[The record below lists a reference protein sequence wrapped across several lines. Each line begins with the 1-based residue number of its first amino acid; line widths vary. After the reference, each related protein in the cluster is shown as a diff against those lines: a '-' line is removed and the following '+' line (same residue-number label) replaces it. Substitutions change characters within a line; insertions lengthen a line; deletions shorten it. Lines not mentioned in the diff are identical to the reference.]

1 MMQSNWEPH
10 TLQVRME
17 HGAPICE
24 NSLAVPQKVKHRVI
38 MGPSDS
44 TPIYIP
50 REMFTEKYIHG
61 DFPGGPVAKTLYS
74 QCRGPGFNSWA
85 EN

>member
-1 MMQSNWEPH
+1 MMMQSNWEPH

-24 NSLAVPQKVKHRVI
+24 NSLAFPQKVKHRVI
-38 MGPSDS
+38 IGPSDS

-50 REMFTEKYIHG
+50 KRNVHRKMYTWG
-61 DFPGGPVAKTLYS
+61 LPWWSSG
-74 QCRGPGFNSWA
+74 
-85 EN
+85 